1 MMNRRMALYGAG
13 ATLLS
18 VGLNANAGTPDEAA
32 AYRRIAAECEDNL
45 RKHIVSQW
53 FPRAM
58 DEKRGGY
65 FQNYAE
71 DWSFID
77 KDDRAT
83 VYQGRLTWL
92 AAEAAH
98 RYPAEAK
105 LWTDR
110 SNHGLDFL
118 ADHMWDQQYGGFFWS
133 LGATAPY
140 APDRDGEKHMYGH
153 AFGLYAAATNYSRTK
168 NPRALK
174 LTKDAFLWMEEHA
187 HDGVN
192 GGYVESISR
201 EGKKQLTA
209 PPGLPAPP
217 AGRPQGDALGV
228 PFGQK
233 GMNCHIHILEALTAT
248 YEAWPDPRVRARLDE
263 VFLIVRDKVATP
275 PGHLHLYFQADWTPA
290 PRAISFG
297 HDVET
302 GFLLAEASQ
311 ALGKASEQR
320 TWAVSRMLVDQ
331 PLVVGFDKERGG
343 FYDESD
349 LAGTLTRTDKIWW
362 VEAEGLNALL
372 LMHDRYGATTPRYW
386 QAFLKQ
392 WDLISNHM
400 IDQKNGGWYSR
411 VKADG
416 SVIPG
421 LVKSDRWT
429 EGYHQGRSMLR
440 VSERLRELAGEKAVR
455 KLA

>member
-1 MMNRRMALYGAG
+1 MFNRRQALIAAG
-13 ATLLS
+13 AAL
-18 VGLNANAGTPDEAA
+18 AGTSLDAARAATPAEAA
-32 AYRRIAAECEDNL
+32 AYRRIAAEADDNL
-45 RKHIVSQW
+45 RRQVVTQW

-58 DEKRGGY
+58 DAKRGGY
-65 FQNYAE
+65 LQNFAE
-71 DWSFID
+71 DWAPIA

-83 VYQGRLTWL
+83 VYQARLTWL

-98 RYPAEAK
+98 RYPAERA
-105 LWTDR
+105 LWVER
-110 SNHGLDFL
+110 SNHGIDFL
-118 ADHMWDQQYGGFFWS
+118 ADHMWDRANGGFYWS
-133 LGATAPY
+133 LGAEPPY
-140 APDRDGEKHMYGH
+140 APDRAGEKHMYGH
-153 AFGLYAAATNYSRTK
+153 AFGLYAAATNAVRVK

-174 LTKDAFLWMEEHA
+174 LAQDAFEWMEVHA
-187 HDGVN
+187 HDAAN

-201 EGKKQLTA
+201 DGKKQLVA
-209 PPGLPAPP
+209 PEGLAPPP
-217 AGRPQGDALGV
+217 AGGPPRDALGV

-233 GMNCHIHILEALTAT
+233 GMNCHIHILEALTAL
-248 YEAWPDPRVRARLDE
+248 YEAWPDPKVRARLEE

-275 PGHLHLYFQADWTPA
+275 PGHLHLYFQADWTPV

-302 GFLLAEASQ
+302 GFLLVEASTV
-311 ALGKASEQR
+311 LGRPQDAR
-320 TWAVSRMLVDQ
+320 TWQVARMLVDQ
-331 PLVVGFDKERGG
+331 PLKAGWDDSVGG

-349 LAGTLTRTDKIWW
+349 LDGKLTRTDKIWW

-372 LMHDRYGATTPRYW
+372 LMHDHYGRETPRYW

-392 WDLISNHM
+392 WDLVQTKLV
-400 IDQKNGGWYSR
+400 DRQNGGWRSR

-429 EGYHQGRSMLR
+429 EGYHQGRALIR
-440 VSERLRELAGEKAVR
+440 VSDRLRRLAG
-455 KLA
+455 